1 MKVIQIPVVAIES
14 TGRLRPV
21 NWQAVEGLV
30 RSIRRDGL
38 RQPVEVVKLEGR
50 MRWRLVAGAHRLAA
64 IAEIG
69 DAMIDAVEVDGDE
82 AALRRLEVMDN
93 LARNELTKLERCRFV
108 AELKRIHQ
116 AANPDA
122 RHGGNRKGGRKQP
135 SDQVANVGNLIEW
148 YGEVAL
154 RSDRAVRSIM
164 REASIGERLT
174 DDSFARLAGSAFDDN
189 QRDLELLSKEGPDRQ
204 KAILDAL
211 FRKADPAGS
220 VAEAI
225 DELDGGA
232 GRKDDDEEKAIGRLV
247 ERWNRAPAYVRRSFI
262 KAIPTDDLAQ
272 AMAER
277 GYRVIR
283 AEDAA

>member
-64 IAEIG
+64 VAEIG
-69 DAMIDAVEVDGDE
+69 DAMIDAIEVDGDE

-116 AANPDA
+116 AANPTA
-122 RHGGNRKGGRKQP
+122 KRGGDRRSGIAGEQSATGGTL
-135 SDQVANVGNLIEW
+135 AEW

-154 RSDRAVRSIM
+154 RSDRAVRSIK

-174 DDSFARLAGSAFDDN
+174 EDSFARLAGTEFDDN
-189 QRDLELLSKEGPDRQ
+189 QRDLELLSKEGPERQ
-204 KAILDAL
+204 EKILDAL
-211 FRKADPAGS
+211 FRKTDPAGS

-232 GRKDDDEEKAIGRLV
+232 GRKDDEEEKALGRLV